1 MYPGPYD
8 AKSLRYQAWKLGI
21 PFLTQDQGLETMVVD
36 AHSDSLVIGKTE
48 RDLAKRFGYVT
59 LMNQAPEYYRFCYST
74 SGRPMQPA
82 LMLRNSNWMVLM
94 KDGRAEDL
102 VLLKGC

>member
-8 AKSLRYQAWKLGI
+8 SKCIRYQAWKLGI
-21 PFLTQDQGLETMVVD
+21 PLLTEDQGLETMVAD
-36 AHSDSLVIGKTE
+36 SHRESLVIGKTE
-48 RDLAKRFGYVT
+48 ADLTKRFGYVT
-59 LMNQAPEYYRFCYST
+59 PMSRASEYYKFCYRT